1 MKKSIVVTTSNCV
14 EGLPIAEYLGV
25 VRGLAVR
32 VPTPGQ
38 GFQALGGVLSG
49 DWQAGA
55 KMYEELS
62 EKTRELAFRRMVEQA
77 EELGADA
84 IIAMRFDAAQ
94 AGETAAE
101 ILAYGTAV
109 KLKLPEA
116 MPVNQ
121 S

>member
-1 MKKSIVVTTSNCV
+1 MKTAIIVTTSDGV
-14 EGLPIAEYLGV
+14 EGHPVAEYLGL
-25 VRGLAVR
+25 VRGIAVR

-55 KMYEELS
+55 KMYEEVC
-62 EKTRELAFRRMVEQA
+62 ETARELAYRRMVEYA

-84 IIAMRFDAAQ
+84 VIAMRYDATE
-94 AGETAAE
+94 AGESATE
-101 ILAYGTAV
+101 VFAYGTAV
-109 KLKLPEA
+109 KLRYPEA
-116 MPVNQ
+116 LPANP